1 MTHMDYL
8 YALQQ
13 LSEGPLKVLSPFFAF
28 LSEFGLQGLPVVAA
42 IIYWCADSK
51 KGYRL
56 LLFMSWSSFTANI
69 FKAIIQ
75 VPRPWLTDSRIY
87 LDPIVTETAT
97 GHSMPSVHAS
107 MATAGYCG
115 IAYEFKKKWLSVLCV
130 LLLVLTAFARNFLR
144 AHTLEDVLVGIVQAL
159 VVVVILEGIFRFID
173 KNEKYAIPIAVAG
186 IIICLA
192 AGLAILSTY
201 SVGTGDVE
209 ADKMAGDVAGTM
221 GLVLAVMLGL
231 ILEKKVIKLQYP
243 KKISTRI
250 VRGVLGTAIFGLY
263 FKIIVK
269 KIVVGWNVAFAGFF
283 KYFSAI
289 VIALI
294 LVPFLF
300 RLTDRIT
307 EKKEA

>member
-1 MTHMDYL
+1 MDYL

-13 LSEGPLKVLSPFFAF
+13 LSEGPLKVLSPFFAII
-28 LSEFGLQGLPVVAA
+28 SEFGLQGLPVVAA

-173 KNEKYAIPIAVAG
+173 KNEKYAVLIAVAG

-192 AGLAILSTY
+192 AGLVILSTY

-221 GLVLAVMLGL
+221 GLALAVMLGW

>member
-1 MTHMDYL
+1 MDYL

-13 LSEGPLKVLSPFFAF
+13 LSEGPLKVLSPFFAI

-56 LLFMSWSSFTANI
+56 LMFMSWSSFTANI

-130 LLLVLTAFARNFLR
+130 LLLVFTAFARNFLR